1 MIITVKYETP
11 PVLSMLAQI
20 SDCFISFKYIE
31 MQVTHRELEG
41 GIDAE
46 ISKTAKIKYTCYI
59 YKIARM
65 Q

>member
-1 MIITVKYETP
+1 
-11 PVLSMLAQI
+11 MLAQI
-20 SDCFISFKYIE
+20 SDCFISFKYID

-46 ISKTAKIKYTCYI
+46 ISKTAKIKYICYI